1 MLSHVLLVVFTIFR
15 SATSQSREG
24 KSGAIRKLRTAVVNI
39 NNQLNDVVEALSE
52 LLGENPPS
60 NDLPEGVAS
69 EEGVVVDP
77 EWLKKAIDVMYGGRD
92 PTAHSEGYAKDTPT
106 HREGYAEDTIAH
118 RERFSFSSLRLKDF
132 REQVLSLFTVDEDTA
147 AWLWGCAVW
156 LLMLV
161 IDIGLCTVLMIYA
174 KGGSIDVRDT
184 VSMQDWI
191 LSQLSMSCLLAL
203 SLRLL
208 SLFVAPEDSL
218 AAHLMDA
225 ALLTLRVLGVVT
237 MLVNQGDARGKQ
249 EKLSAPVRSS
259 SHARSATPTRYHR
272 RQGTV
277 RTPEFRSPIVEGCRP
292 RVGSS

>member
-1 MLSHVLLVVFTIFR
+1 MLYHVLLVVFTISR
-15 SATSQSREG
+15 SATSQSREN
-24 KSGAIRKLRTAVVNI
+24 KSHAIRKLRTAVVNI

-77 EWLKKAIDVMYGGRD
+77 EWLKKAIDVMYGGGD
-92 PTAHSEGYAKDTPT
+92 SPAHSEGYKKDTPT

-118 RERFSFSSLRLKDF
+118 RERFSLSSLRLKDF
-132 REQVLSLFTVDEDTA
+132 REQVLSLFTVDENTA

-191 LSQLSMSCLLAL
+191 LSQLSMSCLLTL
-203 SLRLL
+203 SLRVL
-208 SLFVAPEDSL
+208 SFFVAPEDSL

-237 MLVNQGDARGKQ
+237 MLVNQGDGREKK
-249 EKLSAPVRSS
+249 EKLSAPVRAS

-277 RTPEFRSPIVEGCRP
+277 
-292 RVGSS
+292 